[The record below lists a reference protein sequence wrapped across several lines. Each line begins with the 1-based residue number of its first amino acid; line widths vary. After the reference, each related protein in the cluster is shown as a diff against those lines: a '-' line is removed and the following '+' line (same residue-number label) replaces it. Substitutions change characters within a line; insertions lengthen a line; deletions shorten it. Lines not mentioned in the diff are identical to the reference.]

1 MSNLTREGIVE
12 LLKTSDRAV
21 ARALVV
27 LNERQTADE
36 QAQEET
42 KYRNGRGF
50 RPCHSRMGSSMA
62 KFYAARGF
70 LTSKQT
76 NYWRMKDRKGKM
88 RIEIYS
94 GQLLEVA
101 EQKAASKATETAF
114 NYGHNV

>member
-1 MSNLTREGIVE
+1 
-12 LLKTSDRAV
+12 
-21 ARALVV
+21 LVV

-36 QAQEET
+36 QSQETT

-50 RPCHSRMGSSMA
+50 RPCHSRMGTSMS
-62 KFYAARGF
+62 KFFLARGY
-70 LTSKQT
+70 LTEKQT

-101 EQKAASKATETAF
+101 EQKSAQKVSETSF
-114 NYGHNV
+114 NHGYNV